1 MSLKELYSPYHNQG
15 HRDPF
20 SGAGVHSGQR
30 GTASLTVPELT
41 ILGTEGYT
49 NANKIKDMV
58 EDTIP
63 EKRDKRRNITDALR
77 SMGNHNNKYLKRH
90 ISKDGQHSS
99 LDINHLNKK

>member
-20 SGAGVHSGQR
+20 SGAGVHAGQR
-30 GTASLTVPELT
+30 GTASLSIPELT
-41 ILGTEGYT
+41 VLSTAGYT
-49 NANKIKDMV
+49 KDNQIKDMV

-63 EKRDKRRNITDALR
+63 DKRDKRRGIDDALR
-77 SMGNHNNKYLKRH
+77 SMGNNNNKYLKRH

-99 LDINHLNKK
+99 LDINHLN